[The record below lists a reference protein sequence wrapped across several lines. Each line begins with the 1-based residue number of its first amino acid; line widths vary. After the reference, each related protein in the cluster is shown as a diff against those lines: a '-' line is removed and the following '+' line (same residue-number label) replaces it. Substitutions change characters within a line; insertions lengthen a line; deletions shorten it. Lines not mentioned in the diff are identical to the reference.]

1 MRGGMHKM
9 CHLTVVYD
17 SKEGQTKM
25 SPMGAKQYLTMTPS
39 NCNTKLLN
47 IINTQM
53 SRRWWMSTR
62 AEYEVGTEKWRS
74 MAFISS
80 YISDHMDRRHDD
92 DAGDGQLS
100 GA

>member
-1 MRGGMHKM
+1 MHYIDMWK
-9 CHLTVVYD
+9 
-17 SKEGQTKM
+17 
-25 SPMGAKQYLTMTPS
+25 TPS

-62 AEYEVGTEKWRS
+62 AECIHTKSHWKTGHNNSNLLIDEVGTEKWRS
-74 MAFISS
+74 MALISS